1 MNSVVMVG
9 KLVGVSEVQQRGKW
23 QQCIGL
29 ISVAR
34 PYKVKGEYKYD
45 KFDFVAW
52 GEYARRI
59 STAKKGQI
67 VGISAGMLEKDDENG
82 KVYINVKGVTFYTNE
97 MAEALMN
104 QQSEDVDLEDMA
116 GFAGIAVTEAPDF

>member
-9 KLVGVSEVQQRGKW
+9 KLVGVSEVQQRGRW
-23 QQCIGL
+23 QHCIGL

-59 STAKKGQI
+59 STAQKGQI
-67 VGISAGMLEKDDENG
+67 IGISAGMLERDDTG

-97 MAEALMN
+97 MAQALMN
-104 QQSEDVDLEDMA
+104 QQPVEEEMENIA
-116 GFAGIAVTEAPDF
+116 GFAAIAASEVPDF